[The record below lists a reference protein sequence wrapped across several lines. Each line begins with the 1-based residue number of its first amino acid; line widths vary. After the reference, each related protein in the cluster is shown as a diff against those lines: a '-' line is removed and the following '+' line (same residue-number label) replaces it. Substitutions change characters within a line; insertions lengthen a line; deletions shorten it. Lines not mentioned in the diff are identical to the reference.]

1 MLKNGPSSITF
12 AFIFGFFKQ
21 TMRNLQQINVKNV
34 HPVSGTG
41 IRTHN
46 PLIMSLLDP
55 GFRVFQMLLNIT
67 PILCGNIC
75 PKSTNAVNFLPK
87 FSAYLV
93 SKVYANEIFSHTIT
107 FL

>member
-46 PLIMSLLDP
+46 PLL
-55 GFRVFQMLLNIT
+55 
-67 PILCGNIC
+67 
-75 PKSTNAVNFLPK
+75 
-87 FSAYLV
+87 
-93 SKVYANEIFSHTIT
+93 
-107 FL
+107 